1 MGILSGKRNPDKW
14 KNKYLDLLD
23 DSEELEKTQKYK
35 EDLLCK
41 TIIRLSLAT
50 TGLNKQL
57 DPHLLRIRKQ
67 LKNGLKSEQLKLE
80 LEKFSNA
87 LMRLEETV
95 PSDSQPD
102 VSLLFEFLFHHFPD
116 QKKDIQHIEAKYE
129 KNGYSNSQYLLA
141 AINDLIDSI
150 QHIEPILDTP
160 VKLGTLDIDTTS
172 INKKLQNLLEDTEIP
187 EKFENQAH
195 ELKQKLYGETP
206 IASIL
211 DDTISLLFQIKKHF
225 QSEQQDMALFL
236 GQLTDHLAELGI
248 KASGVKSNT
257 QASVKQRNLLDISVS
272 SQMLELQKNSKAATQ
287 LEPLKLLVHS
297 RLKNIA
303 LQIQKQHAL
312 EKIEHEKSN
321 TELDTLT
328 AKINVMELESSQLK
342 TKLELAHQRATH
354 DPLTSLPNRLAYDER
369 FKLEFSRLKRYQTPL
384 SLLIWDI
391 DFFKHINDEF
401 GHKAGDKTLIL
412 IAKLLSKHCRETD
425 FVSRFGGEE
434 FTMLLSNTDIQSA
447 LVTANNIRETIE
459 KTAFNSNG
467 RKIAITISCGITQL
481 TNTDEKDSAFIR
493 ADKALY
499 KAKNNGRNQCVA
511 I

>member
-1 MGILSGKRNPDKW
+1 MGILSGKSNPDKW
-14 KNKYLDLLD
+14 KNKYFDLLD
-23 DSEELEKTQKYK
+23 DNEELEKTHQNK

-41 TIIRLSLAT
+41 TIMRLSLAT

-57 DPHLLRIRKQ
+57 DPHLIRIRKQ

-95 PSDSQPD
+95 PGDSLPD
-102 VSLLFEFLFHHFPD
+102 ASLLFEFLFHHFPD

-129 KNGYSNSQYLLA
+129 KNRYSNSQYLIV

-160 VKLGTLDIDTTS
+160 LKLAILDIDTAS
-172 INKKLQNLLEDTEIP
+172 INKKLQGLLEDIEIP
-187 EKFENQAH
+187 EKFETQAD
-195 ELKQKLYGETP
+195 ELKQKLYVDTP
-206 IASIL
+206 IANIL

-225 QSEQQDMALFL
+225 QTEQQDMALFL

-248 KASGVKSNT
+248 KASGVKSDT
-257 QASVKQRNLLDISVS
+257 QASAKKRNLLDISVS

-287 LEPLKLLVHS
+287 LEPLKLLIHS
-297 RLKNIA
+297 RLENIA
-303 LQIQKQHAL
+303 LNIQKQHAL
-312 EKIEHEKSN
+312 EEIEHKKSN
-321 TELDTLT
+321 TELDALT
-328 AKINVMELESSQLK
+328 AKINAMELESSQLK
-342 TKLELAHQRATH
+342 IKLELAHQKATH

-369 FKLEFSRLKRYQTPL
+369 FNIEFSRLKRYQTPL
-384 SLLIWDI
+384 CLLIWDI

-412 IAKLLSKHCRETD
+412 IAKLLSKFCRKTD

-434 FTMLLSNTDIQSA
+434 FTMLLSNTETQSA
-447 LVTANNIRETIE
+447 LITANNIRETIE

-467 RKIAITISCGITQL
+467 KKIAMTVSCGITQITHL
-481 TNTDEKDSAFIR
+481 DEGDAAFIR

-499 KAKNNGRNQCVA
+499 QAKNNGRNQCVV